1 MYREWQGR
9 VGGVTVWTRAAAAG
23 GSQEYRVLPDGCM
36 DLIWRDGA
44 LLVAGPDT
52 AAYVAE
58 ESARTVYAGLRFAPG
73 RGRGCWASRPAR
85 SATGACRWTRC
96 GRPRGARR
104 LAERAEHDPAAALES
119 WAAARTRRVGRPRGR
134 ADVPRARGRPGS
146 GAAPSPRSRPGRASG
161 SGSCAAAARR
171 SSATG
176 PRRSPASCASS
187 ARWRWPVRA
196 RRSPQVAVE
205 AGYADQPHLAREV
218 RALTGVPLGATSW
231 AGQGVLPSSA
241 EGAAAPAAAKR
252 STPLPSGSW
261 TTA

>member
-73 RGRGCWASRPAR
+73 QGPRLLRVPAR
-85 SATGACRWTRC
+85 EVRDRRVPLDALWPSAR
-96 GRPRGARR
+96 ARR

-119 WAAARTRRVGRPRGR
+119 WAAARTRELDDPAAGRTY
-134 ADVPRARGRPGS
+134 PGL
-146 GAAPSPRSRPGRASG
+146 
-161 SGSCAAAARR
+161 AAALERGSTVAEVAARSGLGER
-171 SSATG
+171 QLRRHCEAVFGYGPKTLARVLRFQRALALARTG
-176 PRRSPASCASS
+176 TAFA
-187 ARWRWPVRA
+187 
-196 RRSPQVAVE
+196 QVAVE

-218 RALTGVPLGATSW
+218 RALTGVPLGRLLG
-231 AGQGVLPSSA
+231 GQGVLPSSA